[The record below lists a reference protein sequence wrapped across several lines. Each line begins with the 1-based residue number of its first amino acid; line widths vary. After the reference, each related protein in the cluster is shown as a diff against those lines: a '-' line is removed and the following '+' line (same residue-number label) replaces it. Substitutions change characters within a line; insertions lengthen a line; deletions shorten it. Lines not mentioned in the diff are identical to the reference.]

1 MKLQGNQKEN
11 FINFWEFL
19 EIPMNSPIGDIK
31 IAFAS
36 KFEKIKNSINRGES
50 NYSSEDLKTCISAY
64 ETLSNPYSRFL
75 HNCEIDGEEPP
86 KDPDWDAYF
95 SDDGISDEDLSE
107 ESNQSFL
114 AWLLSKAKELSN
126 QMEHF
131 IEIAN
136 KLYELFI
143 KEKEKQEKKELLHQG
158 NKKTMHK

>member
-1 MKLQGNQKEN
+1 MS
-11 FINFWEFL
+11 
-19 EIPMNSPIGDIK
+19 SPIGDIK

-36 KFEKIKNSINRGES
+36 KFEKIKNSINRGEN
-50 NYSSEDLKTCISAY
+50 NYSPKDLKTCISAY
-64 ETLSNPYSRFL
+64 ETLSNPYSRIL

-95 SDDGISDEDLSE
+95 SDDGISYEDLSE

-143 KEKEKQEKKELLHQG
+143 KEKEKQEKKELLHQR